1 MVQLFEVRD
10 SVFNNPTVVDASLGG
25 RYVNLY
31 AGRFYEGPL
40 SKPQPV
46 LLRVRALCAWAP
58 LSAPTATIHRP
69 HVRISR
75 EVATCRLCSLLASPR
90 ANTKPCDP
98 TYGHLAVL
106 DSCWVL

>member
-1 MVQLFEVRD
+1 MVQLFGVRD

-46 LLRVRALCAWAP
+46 LLRVRAPCAWAP

-69 HVRISR
+69 HVR
-75 EVATCRLCSLLASPR
+75 
-90 ANTKPCDP
+90 
-98 TYGHLAVL
+98 HQ
-106 DSCWVL
+106 